1 MTTTRISDRLQTR
14 LNNTTNKAERA
25 YLLGLLVTAR
35 NSETKANRAAHV
47 ADGRTRPRMVDDT
60 DVAADSREAAAEE
73 TAHSRIL
80 VVTS

>member
-14 LNNTTNKAERA
+14 LNTTTNKAERA

-35 NSETKANRAAHV
+35 NSETKTDKAAHIT
-47 ADGRTRPRMVDDT
+47 DGRTRPRMVDDT

-73 TAHSRIL
+73 AAHSLIL
-80 VVTS
+80 VTS